1 MFKYAVNS
9 LADYVSTVTEIVNE
23 VDDILTCPQD

>member
-23 VDDILTCPQD
+23 VGDAANLLI